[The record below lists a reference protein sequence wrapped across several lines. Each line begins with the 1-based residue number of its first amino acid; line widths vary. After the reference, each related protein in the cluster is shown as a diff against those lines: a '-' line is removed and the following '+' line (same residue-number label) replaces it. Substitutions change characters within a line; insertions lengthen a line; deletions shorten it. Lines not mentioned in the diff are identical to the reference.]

1 MPQSKNSLILGTN
14 QLVAAV
20 SRCLVVS
27 FILKVAAVSSLSRG
41 RKQSGVVLWR
51 QREMAT
57 ILSEDCVMLINNA
70 GILFIFSPLTIK
82 QQQEIMWQQLGKL
95 LSSMTW
101 MRIFLV

>member
-1 MPQSKNSLILGTN
+1 
-14 QLVAAV
+14 
-20 SRCLVVS
+20 
-27 FILKVAAVSSLSRG
+27 
-41 RKQSGVVLWR
+41 
-51 QREMAT
+51 MAT

-70 GILFIFSPLTIK
+70 GIIFIFSPLTIK